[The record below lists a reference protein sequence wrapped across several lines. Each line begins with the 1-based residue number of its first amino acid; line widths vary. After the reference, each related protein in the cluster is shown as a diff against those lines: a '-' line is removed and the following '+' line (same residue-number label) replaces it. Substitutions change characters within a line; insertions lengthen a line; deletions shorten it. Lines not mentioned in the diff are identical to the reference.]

1 MESKTRGPDISRRLS
16 PSTGCSIAGGKA
28 LIASAASRRLERWS
42 PVEWKARV
50 DLAACY
56 RLISQFRMAD
66 PVPTHL
72 SARVPGT
79 EHFLLDASGLPPQEI
94 TASNLMKI
102 DLRHAVEEEIA
113 RLANAACFSVPSA
126 IYRARADVHCLLHTQ
141 TPAGMAVSC
150 LGEGLLPLS
159 QLALQ
164 FYDRL
169 AYHECESMD
178 LDMNEGDRIARDLGG
193 GKAMILRSNGLLT
206 AGATVPEAFTLM
218 FYLERACQTQLAA
231 LSTGR
236 ELIAP
241 VPEVCA
247 KVGRQF
253 DRPRGTREWRALV
266 RQLDRTDPSY
276 RE

>member
-1 MESKTRGPDISRRLS
+1 
-16 PSTGCSIAGGKA
+16 

-42 PVEWKARV
+42 PVEWKTRV

-56 RLISQFRMAD
+56 RLISQFQMAD
-66 PVPTHL
+66 MVLPHL

-79 EHFLLDASGLPPQEI
+79 EHVLLNASGLPSQEI
-94 TASNLMKI
+94 TASNLVKI
-102 DLRHAVEEEIA
+102 HLHNAVEEEIA
-113 RLANAACFSVPSA
+113 RLANAACFAVPSA
-126 IYRARADVHCLLHTQ
+126 LYRARTDVHCVVHTQ
-141 TPAGMAVSC
+141 TPAGIAVSC
-150 LGEGLLPLS
+150 RGEGLLPLS
-159 QLALQ
+159 QVALQ

-169 AYHECESMD
+169 AYHACEGMG

-193 GKAMILRSNGLLT
+193 GKAMILRNNGLLT
-206 AGATVPEAFTLM
+206 AGSTVPEAFTLM
-218 FYLERACQTQLAA
+218 FYLERACQIQVAA

-241 VPEVCA
+241 GPEVCA

-253 DRPRGTREWRALV
+253 DRPRGGREWRALV
-266 RQLDRTDPSY
+266 RQLDREDPSY